1 MIKKYFEKAFK
12 LKKYL
17 QSIFLFFCKICN
29 RLRRMVEIL
38 KRRREPHDEE
48 FKIPLKSDL
57 ERRER

>member
-1 MIKKYFEKAFK
+1 
-12 LKKYL
+12 
-17 QSIFLFFCKICN
+17 
-29 RLRRMVEIL
+29 MVEIL